1 MHALMRGGRVELD
14 APCLHGL
21 DGLGHFR
28 QGPFALLLFLLFSLS
43 GGRVVRAVGEVGG
56 SDGSGDGEG
65 ADGFFPVARRGP
77 AVAQVGGLG
86 RGVGGLPFA
95 SPAGR

>member
-1 MHALMRGGRVELD
+1 MHALVRGGRVELD
-14 APCLHGL
+14 APGLHGL

-28 QGPFALLLFLLFSLS
+28 EGPFALLLFLLFSVS
-43 GGRVVRAVGEVGG
+43 GGRVMRTVGEVGG

-65 ADGFFPVARRGP
+65 ADGFFPVAKRGP
-77 AVAQVGGLG
+77 GVAHVGGLG
-86 RGVGGLPFA
+86 RGVGVFPFA